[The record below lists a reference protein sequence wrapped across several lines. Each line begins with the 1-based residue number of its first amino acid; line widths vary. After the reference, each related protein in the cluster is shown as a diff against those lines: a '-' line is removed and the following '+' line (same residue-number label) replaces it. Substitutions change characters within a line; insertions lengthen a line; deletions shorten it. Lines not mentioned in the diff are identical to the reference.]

1 MAWSS
6 ILGQPTAVRVL
17 QADVIRNRLA
27 PAYLFVGSEGVGK
40 RLTAMELAKT
50 VSCERPLEG
59 ACNECAPCRRISRGV
74 HPDVHGV
81 VPQGGAST
89 IAIDQVRWVLERVS
103 LRPFFG
109 RRSMVIVDGAHR
121 LTDEAAN
128 SFLKALEE
136 PPGQT
141 TFLLLTSQPARCL
154 PTILSRARTVRFRP
168 LEAGLIEELL
178 RTRHN
183 QHPEMARL
191 VSRLAQGSLAR
202 ALALCEEWEAYQ
214 AIHAQVTAGQ
224 AGAWLRWSVPKE
236 REALMRWLDMSI
248 AQLRDDAV
256 ASVAQPSPAHFPR
269 ERCIET
275 AFRMMELRR
284 SFEDQML
291 SPRLV
296 GTLLRESWLTLLTV

>member
-1 MAWSS
+1 MSWTS
-6 ILGQPTAVRVL
+6 ILGQPTAARVL

-27 PAYLFVGSEGVGK
+27 PAYLFVGPEGVGK

-59 ACNECAPCRRISRGV
+59 ACDECAPCRRISRGV

-136 PPGQT
+136 PPGQA

-168 LEAGLIEELL
+168 LDAGVIEEVLV
-178 RTRHN
+178 TRHN
-183 QHPEMARL
+183 QPRDLATR
-191 VSRLAQGSLAR
+191 VSRLAQGSLSR

-214 AIHAQVTAGQ
+214 AIHAQVAAGQ
-224 AGAWLRWSVPKE
+224 ASAWLRWPVPKE
-236 REALMRWLDMSI
+236 REALMRWLDVSI
-248 AQLRDDAV
+248 ARLRDVAV
-256 ASVAQPSPAHFPR
+256 ASLEEPPPAPLSR

-284 SFEDQML
+284 SFEEQML

-296 GTLLRESWLTLLTV
+296 GTLLRESWINLLNV

>member
-1 MAWSS
+1 MAWTS
-6 ILGQPTAVRVL
+6 ILGQPTAVRMV
-17 QADVIRNRLA
+17 QADFIRDRLA
-27 PAYLFVGSEGVGK
+27 AAYLFVGPEGVGK
-40 RLTAMELAKT
+40 RLTATELAKA

-59 ACNECAPCRRISRGV
+59 ACDECAHCRRINRGV

-81 VPQGGAST
+81 VPQGGVST
-89 IAIDQVRWVLERVS
+89 IAIDQVRWILGRVS

-154 PTILSRARTVRFRP
+154 PTIASRARTVRFRP
-168 LEAGLIEELL
+168 LEAGLIEEVLV
-178 RTRHN
+178 TRHN
-183 QHPEMARL
+183 QKRDLATL
-191 VSRLAQGSLAR
+191 VSLLAHGSLSQ
-202 ALALCEEWEAYQ
+202 ALALCEGWQAYEALL
-214 AIHAQVTAGQ
+214 AQVAAGQ
-224 AGAWLRWSVPKE
+224 ASAWISWSVPKE
-236 REALMRWLDMSI
+236 RETLMRWLDVSIARLRDVAVASI
-248 AQLRDDAV
+248 AQ
-256 ASVAQPSPAHFPR
+256 PSLAPLSR
-269 ERCIET
+269 ERCIEA

-284 SFEDQML
+284 SFEEQML

-296 GTLLRESWLTLLTV
+296 GTLLRESWLNLCNV